1 MKKQIKVENE
11 KVEIKVD
18 FKMVWAFMWR
28 FYLIV
33 LGSIIAY
40 ALLVSIIFTI

>member
-1 MKKQIKVENE
+1 MIKKYKVENE

-28 FYLIV
+28 WIV
-33 LGSIIAY
+33 IVMGVSFAIG
-40 ALLVSIIFTI
+40 LLVSLF